1 MRQLFGFG
9 TSLEGNV
16 IKLIETNFAQLTYEC
31 SGVGGSGTVKF
42 QEPIVLAAL
51 AVNRRAE
58 LLKQMAY
65 AGRWGHVPEM
75 QGFSFELQVAV
86 AAIDKLQGFI
96 PLDELLTFDTKFE
109 HLGKLEVEFVS
120 VYLVDGKYVASRL
133 SFKEG
138 PFVQFAFKASTCPEM
153 LDYIKTRTGAGFIL
167 PDNFFRID
175 LYGLVREKQTG
186 ALIPLLWQ
194 LKHSKGKDGKGEVLK
209 KETWEAAVDSL
220 NPDTHYGKKY
230 DAKVRTCSCVTVA

>member
-16 IKLIETNFAQLTYEC
+16 IKLIETNFAQVTYEC
-31 SGVGGSGTVKF
+31 SGVGGSGTVRF

-51 AVNRRAE
+51 AANRRAE

-96 PLDELLTFDTKFE
+96 RLDELLTIDTKFK
-109 HLGKLEVEFVS
+109 HLRKLEVEFVS

-138 PFVQFAFKASTCPEM
+138 PFVQFAFKASTCQDM
-153 LDYIKTRTGAGFIL
+153 LDYIYTRTGAGFIL

-175 LYGLVREKQTG
+175 LYCLVREKQTG

-194 LKHSKGKDGKGEVLK
+194 LKHSKGKDGKGEVLR
-209 KETWEAAVDSL
+209 KETWEEAVDSL

-230 DAKVRTCSCVTVA
+230 DAKVRTCSCVTVV